1 MNVFSGVT
9 DFLGWCVAACRR
21 PACGPKDAQSNSA
34 RKRTA
39 YGVLMLLLLFLA
51 TPLLAETA
59 IPALQARVTDQVGV
73 LAAAARQALEAKL
86 AAFEQRKGSQIAVLI
101 VPSTQPEAIEQYS
114 IRVVD
119 AWKLGR
125 KGIDDGVLLLFAMQD
140 RVMRI
145 EVGRGLEGAIPDAI
159 AKRVIAEVITPYFKR
174 GDIAGGIDAGVAA
187 LIQLIDGEPLPE
199 PATPKR
205 DAGEF
210 GGLGEAAPTLLIAAV
225 VLGGVL
231 RMILGPLLGAGVA
244 GTLAFIAGWLVLGSL
259 AAGLIV
265 AVIAFLFTLLR
276 GAGGGFGGGGFGGRG
291 GGGFGGGGFGGGGG
305 GFGGGGASGRW

>member
-1 MNVFSGVT
+1 MSTFWGVI
-9 DFLGWCVAACRR
+9 DFFDWPGRR
-21 PACGPKDAQSNSA
+21 PACGPKRERHSA
-34 RKRTA
+34 RKRA
-39 YGVLMLLLLFLA
+39 SYGVLTLLLLFLA
-51 TPLLAETA
+51 TPLLAETT
-59 IPALQARVTDQVGV
+59 IPPLQARVTDQAGV
-73 LAAAARQALEAKL
+73 LDAAARQALEAKL

-101 VPSTQPEAIEQYS
+101 VPSTLPESIEQYS

-125 KGIDDGVLLLFAMQD
+125 KGIDDGVLLLLAMQD
-140 RVMRI
+140 RSLRI

-159 AKRVIAEVITPYFKR
+159 AKRVIAEVMTPYFKR
-174 GDIAGGIDAGVAA
+174 GDFAGGIDAGVAA
-187 LIQLIDGEPLPE
+187 LIKVVDGEPLPE
-199 PATPKR
+199 PATTKR
-205 DAGEF
+205 DSSS
-210 GGLGEAAPTLLIAAV
+210 GLGEAAPTLLIAAV
-225 VLGGVL
+225 VLGGIL
-231 RMILGPLLGAGVA
+231 RMVLGPLLGAGVA

-276 GAGGGFGGGGFGGRG
+276 GVGGGFGGRGGGGFG